1 MKKYKVAIIGY
12 GIVGKRR
19 HNFIEKHPLLET
31 VAVCDVRF
39 LDKKFL
45 NGIGSIYNNYDEIEK
60 LSLKK
65 RTNGKMADNVLF
77 FSDFNDLFE
86 SISPDVVFV
95 STPNYLAPKI
105 TIIALNKGCH
115 VFCEKPPGRTVED
128 IENVILAENNN
139 PKLKLKYGFNH
150 RYHGSVIEAK
160 NIIDSKIL

>member
-1 MKKYKVAIIGY
+1 MLG
-12 GIVGKRR
+12 
-19 HNFIEKHPLLET
+19 
-31 VAVCDVRF
+31 F

-86 SISPDVVFV
+86 SISLMLSLFPHQIIWLQKF
-95 STPNYLAPKI
+95 

-115 VFCEKPPGRTVED
+115 VF
-128 IENVILAENNN
+128 
-139 PKLKLKYGFNH
+139 
-150 RYHGSVIEAK
+150 AK
-160 NIIDSKIL
+160 NHLVELSKTLKM